1 MNVLLQAAGA
11 VIMKQVV
18 INIHEDLEDAGYVYG
33 TDWVQHAFIHDE
45 IQMSC
50 PPGLEASLQPYILN
64 AYVKAG
70 ECFDFLCKIEGDVK
84 TGYSW
89 YDTH

>member
-1 MNVLLQAAGA
+1 MLQAAGA

-18 INIHEDLEDAGYVYG
+18 INIHEELNDAGYVYG
-33 TDWVQHAFIHDE
+33 KDWVQHAFIHDE

-50 PPGLEASLQPYILN
+50 RPGIEQDLIPYILN
-64 AYVKAG
+64 SYVMAG
-70 ECFDFLCKIEGDVK
+70 EGFDFLCKIEGDVK
-84 TGYSW
+84 TGHSW